1 MSGTDALKG
10 FDYQISYVLYKL
22 VELIAKGINDI
33 DHIKFESVNEE
44 EEDLNLI
51 YKDGTVEFIQIK
63 KRNEGRMWTP
73 TDLKELFRH
82 YMRNFNCNTRYSFV
96 TNGSANEDVKK
107 FRSYLSG
114 KKMDLSQKEINRFI
128 PEGCSEDLFKQMSR
142 SISINTLVMV
152 SNNEED
158 LTETVKRETISLLTG
173 ASFYLNNNVEIIYKE
188 LWKYVFDISKRSLE
202 IKYTEIINMFKNF
215 GALKID
221 SNEWLKFPII
231 NDFKGRNNEC
241 KEIMS
246 LIENHNKIV
255 LCGISGIGKSYIM
268 SNVAQKLTQDGVDV
282 CWLSLRANMTF
293 DKMLNIFGAFFENQI
308 KINDFYKQLKNNEIG
323 NQIQMLNNVFRNNKC
338 IIFIDS
344 FEIAENNVRYLL
356 CELLKN
362 MKNTDLARIVLS
374 TTDSTEL
381 YNQIDL
387 AIKNLCEY
395 TINEFM
401 DEDLKDFYSELQLPK
416 EDYKMIFE
424 AVGGFPVANSL
435 VKEYLYKNPLSNL
448 NLAELLRLTS
458 EEKNRWL
465 FNKIYIHLSDEEQ
478 ELLSYLST
486 LGYGFSDYEIS
497 IIEKGMQSKL
507 KYTFV
512 SLTNKKL
519 VLFDGDV
526 YFLHGVMKKLAYEML
541 ADEKKNNLH
550 RLFVSTYEKRLLN
563 HTSSKKPDDEF
574 LSSKW
579 GYHVTRLFELEEL
592 EDEGLNIIMSLTT
605 QQRFDLWGIWW
616 CAFPFEFD
624 DINKKITVD
633 RANYLE
639 NMMLIKQKG
648 KYFTL
653 NSEKVTIKMLY
664 LIEYMVKKEFNTI
677 AMGYIPIFKPNLAFD
692 NQKRTACEW
701 EHCIEFMPLEGDR
714 TENSCIIFGHN
725 CPGGKIKV
733 AQCKP
738 LRNKLMHKLG
748 YK

>member
-1 MSGTDALKG
+1 
-10 FDYQISYVLYKL
+10 
-22 VELIAKGINDI
+22 
-33 DHIKFESVNEE
+33 
-44 EEDLNLI
+44 
-51 YKDGTVEFIQIK
+51 
-63 KRNEGRMWTP
+63 
-73 TDLKELFRH
+73 
-82 YMRNFNCNTRYSFV
+82 
-96 TNGSANEDVKK
+96 
-107 FRSYLSG
+107 
-114 KKMDLSQKEINRFI
+114 
-128 PEGCSEDLFKQMSR
+128 
-142 SISINTLVMV
+142 
-152 SNNEED
+152 
-158 LTETVKRETISLLTG
+158 
-173 ASFYLNNNVEIIYKE
+173 
-188 LWKYVFDISKRSLE
+188 
-202 IKYTEIINMFKNF
+202 
-215 GALKID
+215 
-221 SNEWLKFPII
+221 
-231 NDFKGRNNEC
+231 
-241 KEIMS
+241 
-246 LIENHNKIV
+246 
-255 LCGISGIGKSYIM
+255 M